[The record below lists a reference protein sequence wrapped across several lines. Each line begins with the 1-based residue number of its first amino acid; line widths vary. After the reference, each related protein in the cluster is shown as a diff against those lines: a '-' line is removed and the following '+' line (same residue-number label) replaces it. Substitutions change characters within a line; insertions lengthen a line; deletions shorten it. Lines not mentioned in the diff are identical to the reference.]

1 MIQRNSTLAVLR
13 ESFVAGS
20 DENLS
25 PIMHH
30 LWKMEGGAIYFCR
43 SGWAHVTIDLKEYEI
58 VKNTQV
64 VLLPG
69 SIIRINGSSS
79 DFTAS
84 FFGFPK
90 DMFREACLR
99 LEPTFFRFMKERPCY
114 VLPDKDTVAI
124 NGLIQAATAIYN
136 DRENRFRNQIAKNHL
151 QSFML
156 DIYDK
161 CYRYFDKQEIE
172 GGSRQDEI
180 FKKFV
185 ALVHENCISQREVNF
200 YANELC
206 ISTKYLTGICRSVT
220 GDSAKKIIDDFAI
233 LEIKVLL
240 QSTELTMQDI
250 ADRLGFPDQS
260 YLGRYFK
267 RHEGMSPRE
276 YQNRY
281 YARWAIID
289 KNANCAIGTIEL
301 FNRRAKDYFNN
312 CGLLRLD
319 LRSDYEK
326 QDTIEDILGII
337 IPETRDMF
345 ACEMIA
351 TKAVSIAQ
359 ERIQALEH
367 MGFCLSEEALIGHD
381 GTKYNSYY
389 VREV

>member
-114 VLPDKDTVAI
+114 VLPDKDTGAI

-136 DRENRFRNQIAKNHL
+136 DRENRFRNQIARNHL
-151 QSFML
+151 QSFLL
-156 DIYDK
+156 DVYDK
-161 CYRYFDKQEIE
+161 VHRLFTHKEIE
-172 GGSRQDEI
+172 GGNRPNEL
-180 FKKFV
+180 FHKFV
-185 ALVHENCISQREVNF
+185 TLVHEHCCSQRDVVF
-200 YANELC
+200 YADRLC
-206 ISTKYLTGICRSVT
+206 ISTKYLTSICRSLM
-220 GDSAKKIIDDFAI
+220 GGSAKKVIDDFTA

-240 QSTELTMQDI
+240 QSTDLSIQEI
-250 ADRLGFPDQS
+250 ADRLSFPDQS

-267 RHEGMSPRE
+267 RHEGVSPME
-276 YQNRY
+276 YR
-281 YARWAIID
+281 ARLA
-289 KNANCAIGTIEL
+289 
-301 FNRRAKDYFNN
+301 
-312 CGLLRLD
+312 
-319 LRSDYEK
+319 
-326 QDTIEDILGII
+326 GI
-337 IPETRDMF
+337 
-345 ACEMIA
+345 
-351 TKAVSIAQ
+351 K
-359 ERIQALEH
+359 
-367 MGFCLSEEALIGHD
+367 
-381 GTKYNSYY
+381 
-389 VREV
+389 